1 MLQKFGARHNMLHK
15 VAKLWWS
22 ENSFG
27 TYSICSQF
35 RKWLFAAAAAAAAVQ
50 AGDMRSALGA
60 GLLAAGIPPGSAV
73 GLYSSN
79 CPHWV
84 LLDAAAHAYSMIS
97 VPLYDS
103 LGPEAVQY
111 IINHAEMAVIGCSTA
126 VLPKLLACLQH
137 CPSVRLVVVWDA
149 AAGDTQA
156 PQQHQEQQQQRQSH
170 STQSSLQHHSS
181 NRSPSTHAS
190 CSLRR
195 RQQIVQAQLPPGSDP
210 LLPQLPREVS
220 CKLATLQQLVA
231 AGAARP
237 QPHVPPQPG
246 DTATICYTSGTTGMP
261 KGRQLGCCCCC
272 CCWW

>member
-1 MLQKFGARHNMLHK
+1 
-15 VAKLWWS
+15 V
-22 ENSFG
+22 
-27 TYSICSQF
+27 
-35 RKWLFAAAAAAAAVQ
+35 
-50 AGDMRSALGA
+50 RSALGA

-84 LLDAAAHAYSMIS
+84 LLDAAAHAYSMVS

-111 IINHAEMAVIGCSTA
+111 IINHAELAAIGCSTA

-137 CPSVRLVVVWDA
+137 CPSVRLVVVWDV

-156 PQQHQEQQQQRQSH
+156 PQQQQEQQQQRHIH
-170 STQSSLQHHSS
+170 SIQGSVQHHISDC
-181 NRSPSTHAS
+181 STTTDAS
-190 CSLRR
+190 CSLR
-195 RQQIVQAQLPPGSDP
+195 QLQAQLPPGSHP
-210 LLPQLPREVS
+210 VLPQLPWEVS

-231 AGAARP
+231 VGVARP

-261 KGRQLGCCCCC
+261 KGR
-272 CCWW
+272 